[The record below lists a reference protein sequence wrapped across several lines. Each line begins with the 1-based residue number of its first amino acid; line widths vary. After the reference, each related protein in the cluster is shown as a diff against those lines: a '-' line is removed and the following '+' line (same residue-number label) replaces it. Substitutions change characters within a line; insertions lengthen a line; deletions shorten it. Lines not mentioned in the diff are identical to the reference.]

1 MSAGPKPKR
10 EPPPSPA
17 FVPHPDDVAELRASV
32 EAVERG
38 ELLSEE
44 ESAAYLRSL
53 LGDEASSA

>member
-10 EPPPSPA
+10 EPPPPRA

-32 EAVERG
+32 EEVERG

-53 LGDEASSA
+53 LGDEASGE